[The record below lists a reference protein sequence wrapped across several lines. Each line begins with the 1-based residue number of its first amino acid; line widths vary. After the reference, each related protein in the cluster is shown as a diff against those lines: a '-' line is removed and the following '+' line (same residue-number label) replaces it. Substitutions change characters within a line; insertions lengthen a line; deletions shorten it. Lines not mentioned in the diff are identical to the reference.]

1 MKRLKLFMIVAAAL
15 VSCAPTASAQT
26 PGPQFWRRA
35 TCEPIEPRTRLE
47 NLDQRYSTVILKGFT
62 RVTTIELRGIRVDA
76 VEMHQPGRS
85 ESAKGLVIALREGGD
100 RPNDNR
106 AFVDYEEID
115 PLLGAIDSLSRI
127 DESSTKLTGFEARYQ
142 THGDLE
148 MVSFRQTN
156 RGTAVT
162 LTTGICEKA
171 TVTMSLDEFGKFK
184 AMIQEAK
191 ARIDELR

>member
-15 VSCAPTASAQT
+15 FSIAPTASAQT

-47 NLDQRYSTVILKGFT
+47 NLDQRYSTVIVKGFT
-62 RVTTIELRGIRVDA
+62 RVTTIDLRGIRVDA
-76 VEMHQPGRS
+76 VEMHEPGKS

-106 AFVDYEEID
+106 AFIDYEEID
-115 PLLGAIDSLSRI
+115 PLLGAIDSLSRLY
-127 DESSTKLTGFEARYQ
+127 ESSTKLTGFEARYQ
-142 THGDLE
+142 THGDFE

-184 AMIQEAK
+184 AMVQEAK

>member
-1 MKRLKLFMIVAAAL
+1 MQSRCISQDGRK
-15 VSCAPTASAQT
+15 AQRDS
-26 PGPQFWRRA
+26 Q
-35 TCEPIEPRTRLE
+35 
-47 NLDQRYSTVILKGFT
+47 
-62 RVTTIELRGIRVDA
+62 
-76 VEMHQPGRS
+76 
-85 ESAKGLVIALREGGD
+85 IALREGGD

-106 AFVDYEEID
+106 AFVDYAEID
-115 PLLGAIDSLSRI
+115 PLLGAIDSLSRL
-127 DESSTKLTGFEARYQ
+127 DESSTKLTSFEARYQ

-162 LTTGICEKA
+162 VTTGICEKA

-191 ARIDELR
+191 ARLDELR

>member
-1 MKRLKLFMIVAAAL
+1 MKRLKLLMIVAAAL

-26 PGPQFWRRA
+26 QGPQFWRRA

-47 NLDQRYSTVILKGFT
+47 NLAQRYSTVIVKGFT
-62 RVTTIELRGIRVDA
+62 RVTTIDVRGIRVDA
-76 VEMHQPGRS
+76 VEMHEQGRS
-85 ESAKGLVIALREGGD
+85 ESAKGLVIALPEAGD

-106 AFVDYEEID
+106 AFVDYEELD
-115 PLLGAIDSLSRI
+115 PLLAAIDSLSRL

-171 TVTMSLDEFGKFK
+171 NVTMSLDEFAKFK